1 MSSKFT
7 ASNDGTGSSH
17 GSSAQQGTLSSHDTV
32 RTPQN
37 ENKLGTSI
45 LAFVVCIALF
55 LGAVYS
61 LSFLTLDNPW
71 PMAVCIVLFALAFWV
86 PQSIL
91 GRSDSAGEH

>member
-1 MSSKFT
+1 MSSKIT

-17 GSSAQQGTLSSHDTV
+17 GSSAQQGTLSHQDTV

-45 LAFVVCIALF
+45 LLFVVMMALF
-55 LGAVYS
+55 LGSVYS

-71 PMAVCIVLFALAFWV
+71 PMAVCIVLFGLTYFI

>member
-1 MSSKFT
+1 MSSKIT
-7 ASNDGTGSSH
+7 ASNQDSS
-17 GSSAQQGTLSSHDTV
+17 SNQGTV

-37 ENKLGTSI
+37 ENKLAGSI
-45 LAFVVCIALF
+45 VLFVIMMALF

-71 PMAVCIVLFALAFWV
+71 PMAVCLLLFALAFWI
-86 PQSIL
+86 PQAIL

>member
-1 MSSKFT
+1 MSSKIT
-7 ASNDGTGSSH
+7 ASSQ
-17 GSSAQQGTLSSHDTV
+17 GSSAQEGIMQ
-32 RTPQN
+32 TPQN

-45 LAFVVCIALF
+45 LLFVVMIALF

-71 PMAVCIVLFALAFWV
+71 PMAVCLGLFALAFWI

>member
-1 MSSKFT
+1 MSSKIS
-7 ASNDGTGSSH
+7 ASSQDTSN
-17 GSSAQQGTLSSHDTV
+17 QGHI

-37 ENKLGTSI
+37 ENKTAGSI
-45 LAFVVCIALF
+45 VLFVIIMALF

-71 PMAVCIVLFALAFWV
+71 PMAVCLLLFALAFWI
-86 PQSIL
+86 PQTIW